1 MTEPMNG
8 ELDEQQNAQA
18 GNLASP
24 FELEGDNTPSSAEA
38 AAEALQ
44 KRQEE
49 SGENSEAVFGLEN
62 ADEISE
68 AAIPAELTDGGIPEG
83 LPDSDGGEPA
93 GEDGDVSDAPLILD
107 LAEAKRII
115 ETLLYVAHEPLRP
128 RDISTVFRGVE
139 NVDVKVVRKIVAELM
154 EDYDDRTIQIV
165 EIAGGYRMCTR
176 LEFSP
181 WVRRLLKHER
191 KWRVSNAG
199 LETLA
204 IIAYKQPITKAEVE
218 EIRRVDC
225 GGVIHTLFER
235 KLVRILGRRDVIGRP
250 IVYGTTPQFLQHFGF
265 KNLTDMPKP
274 EEFDME
280 MDLGGE
286 LPEGDILPLE
296 TEGEEGTGEL
306 PLTNEENAI
315 PAHAD
320 GSANGY
326 ANGHASPAALEEE
339 PEALAEDF
347 GEENGHVTPAE
358 DAEGQDGLETIA
370 AADLEEEP
378 EETAEDSGE
387 EKEG

>member
-1 MTEPMNG
+1 MNG
-8 ELDEQQNAQA
+8 ELEDQQNAQTD
-18 GNLASP
+18 NPESP
-24 FELEGDNTPSSAEA
+24 FELEGDAPSSVKA
-38 AAEALQ
+38 AAETLQ
-44 KRQEE
+44 KRQEK
-49 SGENSEAVFGLEN
+49 SGGDSEAVFGLEN

-68 AAIPAELTDGGIPEG
+68 AEIPAELTDSGIPEG
-83 LPDSDGGEPA
+83 LPDTDGSGPA
-93 GEDGDVSDAPLILD
+93 GEDESGDVSDAPLILD
-107 LAEAKRII
+107 LEEAKRII

-128 RDISTVFRGVE
+128 RDISMVFRGVE
-139 NVDVKVVRKIVAELM
+139 NVDVKVVRKIAAELM
-154 EDYDDRTIQIV
+154 EDYADRTIQIV

-199 LETLA
+199 IETLA

-265 KNLTDMPKP
+265 KSLTDMPKP

-286 LPEGDILPLE
+286 LPEGDILPFQ
-296 TEGEEGTGEL
+296 TEGEEGGGEAPL
-306 PLTNEENAI
+306 PTEENAI
-315 PAHAD
+315 PVHAN
-320 GSANGY
+320 GSANGH
-326 ANGHASPAALEEE
+326 ANRHASL
-339 PEALAEDF
+339 
-347 GEENGHVTPAE
+347 
-358 DAEGQDGLETIA
+358 
-370 AADLEEEP
+370 ADLEEEP
-378 EETAEDSGE
+378 EAAAVDDEEENGHFTPAEGEGGLETVAAALEEDPEDTAEIFGD
-387 EKEG
+387 EKEE